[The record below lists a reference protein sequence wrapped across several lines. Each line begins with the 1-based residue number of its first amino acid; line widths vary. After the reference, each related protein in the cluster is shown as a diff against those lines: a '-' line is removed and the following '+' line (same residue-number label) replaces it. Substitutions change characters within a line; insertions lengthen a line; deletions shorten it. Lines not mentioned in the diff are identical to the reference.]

1 MTVYLPTAAIGNGH
15 VLATLGGAG
24 EIMSIFYP
32 HIDFAQNVNEA
43 LPFIYVGEPHH
54 GRLIW
59 TYDHDFASTQSY
71 LPDTNILR
79 TELRCSDPELQ
90 LTLTDFVPASTSD
103 GTDTALV
110 RIATIQNLA
119 ASKFTGAF
127 GHYFDFRLGEVIGK
141 QAVRYEHESARFLQY
156 FRDIAV
162 VVGGTEPDAIRCGKA
177 GDEARTAKLD
187 ISDGHLNGQ
196 VEDIGAVDFAQLFRL
211 ELAPGETR
219 HIAVIISF
227 GPDLY
232 AAEATLERL
241 QQAGPQQLQSATSD
255 YWHAYLRRAAALA
268 ADDEFHGAYH
278 RALLMLAILQDART
292 GSFVAAPEF
301 DPEYRYCGGYGYCW
315 PRDASEAA
323 EALLEAGYP
332 EALER
337 LVEWY
342 RHAQQPDGMWGQ
354 RHWAEGP
361 IAASWS
367 LRDNFRQLD
376 QSAAALLSICQYA
389 LGADTNHKNRV
400 TDNYLAIKAA
410 ADTLAARLDDRGYHT
425 PGCDLWETFQGV
437 FAYTNA
443 AFSVCL
449 DAAAACAREAGDTAS
464 AREWSASS
472 EKAKRATIALFK
484 GGHFARG
491 LSADGKL
498 DDTVD
503 SATLG
508 LIEPFPVLDL
518 SDPQERRMA
527 LDNLVTIEAAL
538 GQETPAGP
546 AIRRYV
552 GDAYLGG
559 TVGCVNTLWAAL
571 VKLRLAQALLADDP
585 VLARQLAMSARSF
598 IHTSLAHA
606 TPAGCLPELM
616 AAADFPW
623 WAAPHAWASALL
635 VKCALAYQDWGEMDP
650 ERERT

>member
-1 MTVYLPTAAIGNGH
+1 MTVYLPTAAIGSGH
-15 VLATLGGAG
+15 MLATLGGAG

-32 HIDFAQNVNEA
+32 HIDFAQNVNEV
-43 LPFIYVGEPHH
+43 LPFIYVGEPHD

-79 TELRCSDPELQ
+79 TELRCAAPELQ
-90 LTLTDFVPASTSD
+90 VTLTDFVPASPSD
-103 GTDTALV
+103 GADTALV
-110 RIATIQNLA
+110 RIATIHNPA
-119 ASKFTGAF
+119 ATEFTGAF

-141 QAVRYEHESARFLQY
+141 QAVRYERKSARFLQY

-177 GDEARTAKLD
+177 GDEDRTAKLD
-187 ISDGHLNGQ
+187 IADGHLSGQ

-211 ELAPGETR
+211 QLAPGETR

-232 AAEATLERL
+232 AAEAALERL
-241 QQAGPQQLQSATSD
+241 QQAGPQQLQAATRD
-255 YWHAYLRRAAALA
+255 YWHAYLRRAVPLD
-268 ADDEFHGAYH
+268 ADNDLHEAYK
-278 RALLMLAILQDART
+278 RALLMLTILQDARS

-301 DPEYRYCGGYGYCW
+301 DPEYRHCGGYGYCW

-323 EALLEAGYP
+323 DALSQAGYP
-332 EALER
+332 EPLQR
-337 LVEWY
+337 LVKWY
-342 RHAQQPDGMWGQ
+342 GRAQQPDGMWGQ

-376 QSAAALLSICQYA
+376 QSAAALLTICQYA
-389 LGADTNHKNRV
+389 LGTDTNHTNRV

-425 PGCDLWETFQGV
+425 PGCDLWETFEGV

-449 DAAAACAREAGDTAS
+449 AAAATCAREAGDTAS
-464 AREWSASS
+464 AREWSAAA
-472 EKAKRATIALFK
+472 EKAKRATLALFD
-484 GGHFARG
+484 GDHFARG
-491 LSADGKL
+491 LSGDGEL

-518 SDPQERRMA
+518 SDRKERGMA
-527 LDNLVTIEAAL
+527 LDNLAAIEAAL
-538 GQETPAGP
+538 GHETPAGP

-571 VKLRLAQALLADDP
+571 IKL
-585 VLARQLAMSARSF
+585 QLAGAVLSEDPIQAEQLATSARSF
-598 IHTSLAHA
+598 VRTSLAHA

-635 VKCALAYQDWGEMDP
+635 VKCALAYDQWLQAAP

>member
-15 VLATLGGAG
+15 MLATLGGAG

-32 HIDFAQNVNEA
+32 HIDFAQNVYEA
-43 LPFIYVGEPHH
+43 LPFIYIGEPYH

-59 TYDHDFASTQSY
+59 AYERDFASTQSY

-79 TELRCSDPELQ
+79 TELRCSEPQLQ

-110 RIATIQNLA
+110 RIATIRNLA
-119 ASKFTGAF
+119 AAEFTGAF

-141 QAVRYEHESARFLQY
+141 QAVRYERKTGRFLQY

-177 GDEARTAKLD
+177 GYDDHSAKSD
-187 ISDGHLNGQ
+187 IADGHLNGQ
-196 VEDIGAVDFAQLFRL
+196 VEDIGAVDFAQLFHL

-219 HIAVIISF
+219 HIAIIISF

-232 AAEATLERL
+232 AAEAALVRL
-241 QQAGPQQLQSATSD
+241 QQTGTQQLHAATSD
-255 YWHAYLRRAAALA
+255 YWHAYLRQAAPLTV
-268 ADDEFHGAYH
+268 DDELHQAYR

-323 EALLEAGYP
+323 DALSQAGYP

-337 LVEWY
+337 LVKWY
-342 RHAQQPDGMWGQ
+342 AHAQQPDGMWGQ

-376 QSAAALLSICQYA
+376 QSAAALLTICQYA
-389 LGADTNHKNRV
+389 LGADTSHKNRV
-400 TDNYLAIKAA
+400 THNYLAIKAA
-410 ADTLAARLDDRGYHT
+410 ANTLAAQLDEHGCHA

-449 DAAAACAREAGDTAS
+449 QAAAACAREAGDTAAAGEWLAAADK
-464 AREWSASS
+464 AR
-472 EKAKRATIALFK
+472 RATLELFS
-484 GGHFARG
+484 GDHFARG

-498 DDTVD
+498 DEVVD

-527 LDNLVTIEAAL
+527 LDNLTTIEDVL

-546 AIRRYV
+546 AIRRYE

-571 VKLRLAQALLADDP
+571 VKLRLAQAFFADDP

-616 AAADFPW
+616 AADDFPY

-635 VKCALAYQDWGEMDP
+635 VKSALAYQDWSEMDP
-650 ERERT
+650 EQERT